1 MSTVTLL
8 DSARKLKTFTKKVT
22 ASLPSRKSAKI
33 ALLELR
39 KAGYTHREVQVLQG
53 MPTAVLRKDGGV
65 RTAVSRYM
73 RHLVGSKRVLIRVT
87 APDIDPAT
95 FLFRNLGAEVTID
108 HFFHQNTTPAK
119 SAGGSLLPLRRWS
132 E

>member
-1 MSTVTLL
+1 MSTATLL
-8 DSARKLKTFTKKVT
+8 DSARKLKTFSKKVT
-22 ASLPSRKSAKI
+22 ASLPSRKAAKI

-39 KAGYTHREVQVLQG
+39 KAGYTHREVQVLPG
-53 MPTAVLRKDGGV
+53 VTSSVLQRGGL
-65 RTAVSRYM
+65 RTTVSRYM
-73 RHLVGSKRVLIRVT
+73 RHLVGPKRVLIRVT
-87 APDIDPAT
+87 APDIEPAAL
-95 FLFRNLGAEVTID
+95 LFRNLGAEVAID

>member
-1 MSTVTLL
+1 MSTATLL
-8 DSARKLKTFTKKVT
+8 DSARKLKTFSKKVT
-22 ASLPSRKSAKI
+22 ASLPSRKAAKI

-39 KAGYTHREVQVLQG
+39 KAGYTHREVQVLPGVPNSALQRG
-53 MPTAVLRKDGGV
+53 GLR
-65 RTAVSRYM
+65 TTVSRYM

-108 HFFHQNTTPAK
+108 HFFHQTTTPAK